1 MNFKTTFRANNLD
14 YEIVV
19 PVPITDS
26 DCFISIIRK
35 DSQEEMLRVNAQ
47 HLGELP
53 DLAEKA
59 AKWCP
64 CKTVEDWLNK
74 YVKQ

>member
-1 MNFKTTFRANNLD
+1 MNFKTSFRANNME

-19 PVPITDS
+19 PVPITAD
-26 DCFISIIRK
+26 DCFISIVRK

-59 AKWCP
+59 AKLFP
-64 CKTVEDWLNK
+64 CQSVDDFIQK
-74 YVKQ
+74 YAKQ